1 MLPAR
6 LLAALAAALLA
17 VALLAPVTE
26 ARTVKLRGPSG
37 FSVKAPQGF
46 KLKAKKG
53 IYRITGRGLRLTYA
67 RVKAGGRSP
76 ADTGA
81 ELARAAKTTATSVR
95 SSGSRWSARL
105 GSRRVEVRAKGA
117 NLVVLSFGR
126 TARKAG
132 AAQNA
137 GQLAL
142 LRRIANTARGGRAAA
157 LPGSIPL
164 RPFTAPDGSATA
176 SVPDLPGWTYNGGS
190 GVIEGSGPEGSFAF
204 GVPFFGAVP
213 GSFAANSFPVAPF
226 PATAGEGLTNL
237 VPQFFARSG
246 LPGIGIQVT
255 GQFPGSEQILGA
267 GYVSGFLT
275 AAVTAAGAHRLG
287 RLPLRRRDLRHRRR
301 RRVRELPLL
310 RRGQHGHGPA
320 HRRRAAAHVGDLGP
334 EPRPAAPA
342 QPGAQLDPH
351 HQRRRRPDRPG
362 RLRRGGGEVER
373 VFSPVMELPP
383 EVRELFEKA
392 NFAHLAT
399 LTKDGSPSST
409 AIWAG
414 LEGDN
419 VVFFTQEGSLKA
431 RNMAARSA
439 RGDLHHRPRGP
450 VPDRPAARPGDRG
463 PRRRGGATTLADV
476 LAMRYTGEPFPYK
489 PPTSRLYV
497 VEIDKVRSTQLPF
510 EHRPSAA

>member
-17 VALLAPVTE
+17 IALLAPVSE

-53 IYRITGRGLRLTYA
+53 IYRISGRGLRLTYA

-95 SSGSRWSARL
+95 SSGSRWSGRL

-142 LRRIANTARGGRAAA
+142 LRRIANTARGGRTAA

-275 AAVTAAGAHRLG
+275 AAVTKGGQTASGVFLYGAGTFDTGVDGAYANYLSYAAVNQGTDPRIGAA
-287 RLPLRRRDLRHRRR
+287 
-301 RRVRELPLL
+301 LL
-310 RRGQHGHGPA
+310 RTWATWDPSRDQQRRLNQALNSILTTNVGGGPIDQDVFDE
-320 HRRRAAAHVGDLGP
+320 AAAKWS
-334 EPRPAAPA
+334 EYFR
-342 QPGAQLDPH
+342 Q
-351 HQRRRRPDRPG
+351 
-362 RLRRGGGEVER
+362 
-373 VFSPVMELPP
+373 
-383 EVRELFEKA
+383 
-392 NFAHLAT
+392 
-399 LTKDGSPSST
+399 
-409 AIWAG
+409 
-414 LEGDN
+414 
-419 VVFFTQEGSLKA
+419 
-431 RNMAARSA
+431 
-439 RGDLHHRPRGP
+439 
-450 VPDRPAARPGDRG
+450 
-463 PRRRGGATTLADV
+463 
-476 LAMRYTGEPFPYK
+476 
-489 PPTSRLYV
+489 
-497 VEIDKVRSTQLPF
+497 
-510 EHRPSAA
+510 

>member
-1 MLPAR
+1 M
-6 LLAALAAALLA
+6 
-17 VALLAPVTE
+17 
-26 ARTVKLRGPSG
+26 
-37 FSVKAPQGF
+37 
-46 KLKAKKG
+46 
-53 IYRITGRGLRLTYA
+53 
-67 RVKAGGRSP
+67 
-76 ADTGA
+76 
-81 ELARAAKTTATSVR
+81 
-95 SSGSRWSARL
+95 
-105 GSRRVEVRAKGA
+105 RAKGA

-275 AAVTAAGAHRLG
+275 AAVTAGGRTASGVFLYGAGTFDTGVDGAYANYLSYAAVNTGTDPRIG
-287 RLPLRRRDLRHRRR
+287 AA
-301 RRVRELPLL
+301 LL
-310 RRGQHGHGPA
+310 RTWATWDPSRDQQRRLNQALNSILTTNVGGGPIDQDVFDE
-320 HRRRAAAHVGDLGP
+320 AAAKWS
-334 EPRPAAPA
+334 EYFR
-342 QPGAQLDPH
+342 Q
-351 HQRRRRPDRPG
+351 
-362 RLRRGGGEVER
+362 
-373 VFSPVMELPP
+373 
-383 EVRELFEKA
+383 
-392 NFAHLAT
+392 
-399 LTKDGSPSST
+399 
-409 AIWAG
+409 
-414 LEGDN
+414 
-419 VVFFTQEGSLKA
+419 
-431 RNMAARSA
+431 
-439 RGDLHHRPRGP
+439 
-450 VPDRPAARPGDRG
+450 
-463 PRRRGGATTLADV
+463 
-476 LAMRYTGEPFPYK
+476 
-489 PPTSRLYV
+489 
-497 VEIDKVRSTQLPF
+497 
-510 EHRPSAA
+510 

>member
-6 LLAALAAALLA
+6 LLAALAASLLA
-17 VALLAPVTE
+17 IALLAPVTE

-95 SSGSRWSARL
+95 SSGSRWSARV

-117 NLVVLSFGR
+117 NLVVLSFAR

-142 LRRIANTARGGRAAA
+142 LRRIANSARGGRTAA

-176 SVPDLPGWTYNGGS
+176 SVPDLPGWNYNGGS

-204 GVPFFGAVP
+204 GVPFFGAIP

-275 AAVTAAGAHRLG
+275 AAVTAGGRTASGVFLYGAGTFDTGVDGAYANYLSYAAVNTGTDPRIG
-287 RLPLRRRDLRHRRR
+287 AA
-301 RRVRELPLL
+301 LL
-310 RRGQHGHGPA
+310 RTWATWDPSRDQQRRLNQALNSILTTNVGGGPIDQDVFDE
-320 HRRRAAAHVGDLGP
+320 AAAKWS
-334 EPRPAAPA
+334 EYFR
-342 QPGAQLDPH
+342 Q
-351 HQRRRRPDRPG
+351 
-362 RLRRGGGEVER
+362 
-373 VFSPVMELPP
+373 
-383 EVRELFEKA
+383 
-392 NFAHLAT
+392 
-399 LTKDGSPSST
+399 
-409 AIWAG
+409 
-414 LEGDN
+414 
-419 VVFFTQEGSLKA
+419 
-431 RNMAARSA
+431 
-439 RGDLHHRPRGP
+439 
-450 VPDRPAARPGDRG
+450 
-463 PRRRGGATTLADV
+463 
-476 LAMRYTGEPFPYK
+476 
-489 PPTSRLYV
+489 
-497 VEIDKVRSTQLPF
+497 
-510 EHRPSAA
+510 

>member
-95 SSGSRWSARL
+95 SSGNRWSGRL

-117 NLVVLSFGR
+117 NLVVLSFAR

-142 LRRIANTARGGRAAA
+142 LRRIANTARGGRVAA

-275 AAVTAAGAHRLG
+275 AAVTAGGRTASGVFLYGAGTFDTGVDGAYANYLSYAAVNTGTDPRIG
-287 RLPLRRRDLRHRRR
+287 AA
-301 RRVRELPLL
+301 LL
-310 RRGQHGHGPA
+310 RTWATWDPSRDQQRRLNQALNSILTTNVGGGPIDQDVFDE
-320 HRRRAAAHVGDLGP
+320 AAAKWS
-334 EPRPAAPA
+334 EYFR
-342 QPGAQLDPH
+342 Q
-351 HQRRRRPDRPG
+351 
-362 RLRRGGGEVER
+362 
-373 VFSPVMELPP
+373 
-383 EVRELFEKA
+383 
-392 NFAHLAT
+392 
-399 LTKDGSPSST
+399 
-409 AIWAG
+409 
-414 LEGDN
+414 
-419 VVFFTQEGSLKA
+419 
-431 RNMAARSA
+431 
-439 RGDLHHRPRGP
+439 
-450 VPDRPAARPGDRG
+450 
-463 PRRRGGATTLADV
+463 
-476 LAMRYTGEPFPYK
+476 
-489 PPTSRLYV
+489 
-497 VEIDKVRSTQLPF
+497 
-510 EHRPSAA
+510 

>member
-17 VALLAPVTE
+17 VALLAPVSE
-26 ARTVKLRGPSG
+26 ARSVKLRGPSG

-142 LRRIANTARGGRAAA
+142 LRRIANSARGGRAAA

-255 GQFPGSEQILGA
+255 GQFPGSEQILGP

-275 AAVTAAGAHRLG
+275 AAVTAAGGTASGVFLYGAGTFDTGVDGAYANYLSYAAVNTGTDPRIG
-287 RLPLRRRDLRHRRR
+287 AA
-301 RRVRELPLL
+301 LL
-310 RRGQHGHGPA
+310 RTWATWDPSRDQQRRINQALNSILTTNVGGGPIDQDVFDE
-320 HRRRAAAHVGDLGP
+320 AAAKWS
-334 EPRPAAPA
+334 EYFR
-342 QPGAQLDPH
+342 Q
-351 HQRRRRPDRPG
+351 
-362 RLRRGGGEVER
+362 
-373 VFSPVMELPP
+373 
-383 EVRELFEKA
+383 
-392 NFAHLAT
+392 
-399 LTKDGSPSST
+399 
-409 AIWAG
+409 
-414 LEGDN
+414 
-419 VVFFTQEGSLKA
+419 
-431 RNMAARSA
+431 
-439 RGDLHHRPRGP
+439 
-450 VPDRPAARPGDRG
+450 
-463 PRRRGGATTLADV
+463 
-476 LAMRYTGEPFPYK
+476 
-489 PPTSRLYV
+489 
-497 VEIDKVRSTQLPF
+497 
-510 EHRPSAA
+510 